1 MFEIK
6 NCPGRMGNVRV
17 TSSHIRVA
25 MVDSERNLIGVQGS
39 VPGAKGGTVVIKAA
53 RKQ

>member
-1 MFEIK
+1 
-6 NCPGRMGNVRV
+6 MGNVRV

-25 MVDSERNLIGVQGS
+25 LVDPERNLIAVQGS
-39 VPGAKGGTVVIKAA
+39 VPGSKGGTVMIKAA